1 MARWS
6 FDVYCFTESSETQLR
21 KAEKKDLMG
30 FPEME
35 KRAQKT
41 SQPIKPEKGKEGLAL
56 ELSYH
61 PCYFLF
67 GHRRKMLE

>member
-1 MARWS
+1 
-6 FDVYCFTESSETQLR
+6 
-21 KAEKKDLMG
+21 MG

-35 KRAQKT
+35 KRDQKT
-41 SQPIKPEKGKEGLAL
+41 SQPIKPEKEKEGLAL

-67 GHRRKMLE
+67 GHRRKILE